1 MNTNIKTAAK
11 LAAFAGAFALTGCAF
26 MPASVHPTYT
36 DTHVQKLAGASRVAV
51 KTLVSNDKKNK
62 NEVSYKRDDFD
73 IKMAGVYSNVEKD
86 FTAALNVALRDKGFV
101 IRDKGYQRKIRLS
114 VKHFMANE
122 YVGMVTQDYTGRS
135 VIDVKVYD
143 NAGKILFSHVFII
156 NKIPLGDYVVG
167 GAGRASKKLLNIAIN
182 DIVSDNRFLHALTQR

>member
-36 DTHVQKLAGASRVAV
+36 DTYEQKLAGASSVAI

-62 NEVSYKRDDFD
+62 NEVSYKRDGFG

-86 FTAALNVALRDKGFV
+86 FIGALNVALRDKGFI
-101 IRDKGYQRKIRLS
+101 IRNNGYQRKIVLV
-114 VKHFMANE
+114 VKHFMADESN
-122 YVGMVTQDYTGRS
+122 GLITQDYTGTS
-135 VIDVKVYD
+135 VIGVKVC
-143 NAGKILFSHVFII
+143 NNTGKILFSHIFII
-156 NKIPLGDYVVG
+156 KKFPLGRYAIG
-167 GAGRASKKLLNIAIN
+167 GAGIASKKLLNTAIN
-182 DIVSDNRFLHALTQR
+182 DIVSDNRFLHALIQR